1 VFIVCVS
8 VRVGCW
14 NEAPWSADYI
24 VTLRHSL
31 DKAGLNDVKITAADG
46 STTVIAAAAK
56 NKTLA
61 DAIESFGI
69 HTHVLAPD
77 AEINRWNGAETQVFV
92 VLPVSQFLAKSDR
105 LPRQARDERVR
116 KKLKTDG
123 VSYLPSMDPQ
133 ARRAIS
139 TRRMIWLTAR
149 RRNGG
154 RR

>member
-1 VFIVCVS
+1 MKPTIISQDRLGTNIRLLETKGPCVYRVCFS

-77 AEINRWNGAETQVFV
+77 AEINRWNGA
-92 VLPVSQFLAKSDR
+92 
-105 LPRQARDERVR
+105 
-116 KKLKTDG
+116 G
-123 VSYLPSMDPQ
+123 
-133 ARRAIS
+133 
-139 TRRMIWLTAR
+139 
-149 RRNGG
+149 NH
-154 RR
+154 

>member
-1 VFIVCVS
+1 LKRKDRVFIVCVS
-8 VRVGCW
+8 VRIGCW

-77 AEINRWNGAETQVFV
+77 AEINRWNGAGNQGFV
-92 VLPVSQFLAKSDR
+92 VLPVNQFLAKSDR
-105 LPRQARDERVR
+105 LPRQAQDERVR
-116 KKLKTDG
+116 EKLKNDG
-123 VSYLPSMDPQ
+123 VSPMGIH
-133 ARRAIS
+133 RREG
-139 TRRMIWLTAR
+139 LFQH
-149 RRNGG
+149 GE
-154 RR
+154 